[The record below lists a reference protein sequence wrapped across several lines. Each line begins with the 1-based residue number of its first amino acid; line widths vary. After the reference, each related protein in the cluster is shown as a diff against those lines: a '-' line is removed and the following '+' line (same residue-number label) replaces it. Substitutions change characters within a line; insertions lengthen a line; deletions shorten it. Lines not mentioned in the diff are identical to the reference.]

1 LRRYY
6 RLHLPNEK
14 GLSQYAILIV
24 SASVANYIVVCR
36 GPNCRERGGLPLRKR
51 LAELLR
57 REPSAHLVGYA
68 CFGQCD
74 YGPNVIF
81 YPENAW
87 YGGLASEDA
96 AERVVRH
103 ATGETR
109 LDAPALEP
117 TDAERREHLAN
128 IADLVATLERDRA
141 RRQSRPWWWPF

>member
-1 LRRYY
+1 MCDPERNR
-6 RLHLPNEK
+6 
-14 GLSQYAILIV
+14 
-24 SASVANYIVVCR
+24 VATYIVVCR
-36 GPNCRERGGLPLRKR
+36 GPNCRERGSLSLRKR

-57 REPSAHLVGYA
+57 GQSCAQLVGYA

-87 YGGLASEDA
+87 YGGLAFEDA

-103 ATGETR
+103 AAGE
-109 LDAPALEP
+109 APLQATPLAP
-117 TDAERREHLAN
+117 PDAERREHLAN

-141 RRQSRPWWWPF
+141 RRQTRRWWWPF